1 MTFGE
6 IVAEAEQ
13 ERHAGGMPQPAKQKD
28 VAAEARSYTGQY
40 LKDILARS
48 ERVEAAPAMKLGKP
62 RAKAPKRER
71 EAAE

>member
-1 MTFGE
+1 MPGACRSPRR
-6 IVAEAEQ
+6 AE
-13 ERHAGGMPQPAKQKD
+13 D
-28 VAAEARSYTGQY
+28 VAGEKRSYTGQY

-48 ERVEAAPAMKLGKP
+48 ERVEAAPAMKLGKA